1 MFLLMSAVDLVGVK
15 ILFAHLKAL
24 QMRMRKLVLDFSVA
38 QILPEK
44 INKMFLPK
52 NLGFIILTRSVA
64 SLDKSV

>member
-38 QILPEK
+38 QILPREIQQNIFTK
-44 INKMFLPK
+44 KAWIHWCVVNC
-52 NLGFIILTRSVA
+52 I
-64 SLDKSV
+64 